1 MYNSRNG
8 SDSPEAS
15 PMTQFAPNQNAGV
28 SALARFQVDLEA
40 GLEGWVEADDERGL
54 DPLWQQSRQFVR
66 EYTLRPAKRVRPT
79 LLALGWMLARGHSDW
94 SAIPREVV
102 QFGAGLELL
111 HTFMLIHDDVA
122 DRAQSRRGGASLHTL
137 LGSGRLG
144 EDLAVVSGD
153 HLYARA
159 MEAMFTSPSPHA
171 SAAARYM
178 LEVCRHTAAG
188 QHLDLVLTMAPL
200 SEVTLFRTLKVADL
214 KTARYG
220 FVAPLACGAMLG
232 GADRG
237 LLETLRRVG
246 RHAGLAYQ
254 LRDDLIGLCG
264 DDAVAG
270 KAGGADYL
278 EGKRTFPVIAAW
290 TRADPA
296 GRVHLESLWNEPH
309 PILLEGARAA
319 VARWGGIASTQ
330 RVLEVRTRAAR
341 KALEALGTS
350 PAAAFLDS
358 MLSSFTRRAA

>member
-1 MYNSRNG
+1 
-8 SDSPEAS
+8 
-15 PMTQFAPNQNAGV
+15 MTQIAPLQSAGLE
-28 SALARFQVDLEA
+28 ALARFQVDLEQR
-40 GLEGWVEADDERGL
+40 LEAWVDAADENGL
-54 DPLWQQSRQFVR
+54 DPLWQQSRQVVR
-66 EYTLRPAKRVRPT
+66 EYALRPAKRVRPT
-79 LLALGWMLARGHSDW
+79 LLAVGWMLARGQADW
-94 SAIPREVV
+94 RAVPTQVV

-122 DRAQSRRGGASLHTL
+122 DRAASRRGGPALHRL
-137 LGSGRLG
+137 LGPGRLG
-144 EDLAVVSGD
+144 EDLAVVAGD

-159 MEAMFTSPSPHA
+159 MEAMFASPAHHA

-188 QHLDLVLTMAPL
+188 QHLDLVLTRAPL
-200 SEVTLFRTLKVADL
+200 AEVTLFRTLKVADL

-232 GADRG
+232 GADRP
-237 LLETLRRVG
+237 LLELLRRVG

-290 TRADPA
+290 TRADA
-296 GRVHLESLWNEPH
+296 DGRAQLEALWEEPT
-309 PILLEGARAA
+309 PDRLEPARAA
-319 VARWGGIASTQ
+319 VARWGGIRSTQ
-330 RVLEVRTRAAR
+330 RVIEVRTRAAR
-341 KALEALGTS
+341 RALEALGSS
-350 PAAAFLDS
+350 PAAGFLDAL
-358 MLSSFTRRAA
+358 LSGFTQRAA

>member
-1 MYNSRNG
+1 
-8 SDSPEAS
+8 
-15 PMTQFAPNQNAGV
+15 MTQLAQTQD
-28 SALARFQVDLEA
+28 ALSRFQLE
-40 GLEGWVEADDERGL
+40 LEGELSQWVDAADERGL
-54 DPLWQQSRQFVR
+54 DPLWQQSRTLVR
-66 EYTLRPAKRVRPT
+66 EFALRPAKRVRPT
-79 LLALGWMLARGHSDW
+79 LVALGWMLAKGHASWSDV
-94 SAIPREVV
+94 PREVV
-102 QFGAGLELL
+102 QFGVGLELL

-122 DRAQSRRGGASLHTL
+122 DRAQARRGGAALHKL
-137 LGSGRLG
+137 LGAGRLG

-159 MEAMFTSPSPHA
+159 MEAMFSTPSPHA
-171 SAAARYM
+171 AAAGRYM

-188 QHLDLVLTMAPL
+188 QHLDLVLTLAPL

-237 LLETLRRVG
+237 VLEQVRRVG

-270 KAGGADYL
+270 KGGGADYL

-290 TRADPA
+290 TRADAA
-296 GRVHLESLWNEPH
+296 GRAHLESLWNEPQDV
-309 PILLEGARAA
+309 LLPAARAA
-319 VARWGGIASTQ
+319 VGFWGGISSTQ
-330 RVLEVRTRAAR
+330 RVVEVRTRAAR
-341 KALEALGTS
+341 KALEGLGSS
-350 PAAAFLDS
+350 PAAAFLDE
-358 MLSSFTRRAA
+358 MLTKLTRRAS